1 MRYTTTI
8 LVFKPGAL
16 LLHLRT
22 ARRCPD
28 SPLIVTADS
37 PRTVS
42 AVSAAVIFD
51 FSSVF
56 PITNSLP
63 PYLANHGVVRLHS
76 SWVRKRQIPSI
87 CLPFS
92 IATELGELSQAHP
105 MYPTKVAYP
114 CPPPTNNTLSSH
126 QRSQLLRT
134 TTKLGRILGTT
145 PALLEESEEMPTPIP
160 LNLQRLAVPLHAAL
174 SSKYTDD
181 DALVRYPSSG
191 SDTLFSS
198 DYDTPSY
205 MKRSP
210 SVASDRSRS
219 SFESAK
225 SMPMESWPRPQTE
238 RPYLRVA
245 IHNSPSKLAD
255 IPQSPPAYSVHA
267 PGPNAYPHQHKSYTI
282 APARSPHAP
291 AAPHGQFLDDPDM
304 HTHSYHGGDSPPFQ
318 PTGARDEL
326 EPYDG
331 PSMPWYARGQE
342 QPPAGASL
350 SLRHSLP
357 VPDSDNNPWA

>member
-1 MRYTTTI
+1 
-8 LVFKPGAL
+8 
-16 LLHLRT
+16 
-22 ARRCPD
+22 
-28 SPLIVTADS
+28 
-37 PRTVS
+37 
-42 AVSAAVIFD
+42 
-51 FSSVF
+51 
-56 PITNSLP
+56 
-63 PYLANHGVVRLHS
+63 
-76 SWVRKRQIPSI
+76 
-87 CLPFS
+87 
-92 IATELGELSQAHP
+92 

-225 SMPMESWPRPQTE
+225 SMPIESWPRPQTE

-267 PGPNAYPHQHKSYTI
+267 PGPNAYPHQHTSYTI

-291 AAPHGQFLDDPDM
+291 AAPHGQAFAAMPSQNSMRRQKMDKLRRTLGENVPLDMVFPGGGPGSSPAPSPLSSSDEDLPA
-304 HTHSYHGGDSPPFQ
+304 HVRRHGPP
-318 PTGARDEL
+318 PPRIRAARD
-326 EPYDG
+326 
-331 PSMPWYARGQE
+331 SMLLPNDARVAPPTSRE
-342 QPPAGASL
+342 AKKLSMIAEREEAPRYYQPGRASY
-350 SLRHSLP
+350 SSASASERGSVDSERYEGDTEAEREREYVRSQRRASYVKRVP
-357 VPDSDNNPWA
+357 VPAA